1 MPLKTQHDEQPTLN
15 LTPMIDVVFLLII
28 FFMVATKFSEAE
40 RNIALEVPQV
50 PAPGTMTAPPDKR
63 VIEVRHDSAVTL
75 DGAPVK
81 LAELT
86 ERLADAR
93 QQYAGLGVIVRGD
106 AGCAFQRVAEVLAA
120 CRQADVRELNIAVRP
135 AQPGGSVPQ

>member
-40 RNIALEVPQV
+40 RNISLHVPKV
-50 PAPGTMTAPPDKR
+50 PAVGTMTAPPGKR
-63 VIEVRHDSAVTL
+63 VVQVHKDGVTSL
-75 DGAPVK
+75 DGESVT

-86 ERLADAR
+86 GQLASAR
-93 QQYAGLGVIVRGD
+93 QQYARLGVVIRGD
-106 AGCAFQRVAEVLAA
+106 AGCTFQRVAEVLSA
-120 CRQADVRELNIAVRP
+120 CRQADIQELDIAVRP
-135 AQPGGSVPQ
+135 VGH